1 MHICIKYIIGIFT
14 LLNISTEIEQS
25 RGVAQQHCLLRT
37 TEVLDTIGK
46 NNLKEKSEINITK
59 ISAEI
64 ICGW

>member
-14 LLNISTEIEQS
+14 LLNISTEREQG

-37 TEVLDTIGK
+37 TEVLGTIDK